1 MKEIWKDI
9 PGYVG
14 FYQASNKGRI
24 RSLDFYVPC
33 GRGGAGWRLVKGRVL
48 RPGGRKPSGHM
59 TVALGKGNS
68 QGVHCLVLLA
78 FVGKPKRGQEGLHLN
93 HKPSDNRLSNLKWGS
108 RSENMKMDYAAG
120 TRKHNPNW
128 NRWGYRYD

>member
-14 FYQASNKGRI
+14 FYQASNKGRV
-24 RSLDFYVPC
+24 RSLGFYVAC
-33 GRGGAGWRLVKGRVL
+33 GRGGKGWRLVKGRVL
-48 RPGGRKPSGHM
+48 KPGKSTTNHVTVSLGRY
-59 TVALGKGNS
+59 NS
-68 QGVHCLVLLA
+68 HGVHRLVLLA
-78 FVGKPKRGQEGLHLN
+78 FVGKPKRGQEALHLN
-93 HKPSDNRLSNLKWGS
+93 HKHADNRLSNLKWGS
-108 RSENMKMDYAAG
+108 RSENLVMDYAVG